1 MGEGIRIRFERRHS
15 SFGVRSVNINKAS
28 CCARYLRFVAILRRK
43 KDFFQFLMKSA
54 YEVTKR
60 TTPRKLHRVC
70 TFIYLFACFRKRF
83 FIVDYCNN
91 FNNSIKYITIID
103 YCNKFNAVVLYFN
116 TILFNSLFSFIVF

>member
-70 TFIYLFACFRKRF
+70 TFIFLFICLHAFVNVSLSS
-83 FIVDYCNN
+83 IIAIILIIALNILLLSIIAISLMQWSYILIPYC
-91 FNNSIKYITIID
+91 
-103 YCNKFNAVVLYFN
+103 L
-116 TILFNSLFSFIVF
+116 ILFFLL